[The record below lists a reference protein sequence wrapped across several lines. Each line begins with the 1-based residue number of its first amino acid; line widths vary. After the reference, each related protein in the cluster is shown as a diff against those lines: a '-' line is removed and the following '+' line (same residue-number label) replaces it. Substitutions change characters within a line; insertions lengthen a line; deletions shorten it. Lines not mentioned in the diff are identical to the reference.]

1 MPAMSTRA
9 RWLSALVL
17 GLLAVAALPLALRS
31 PRLTLLNAAL
41 RVDYGWMV
49 GAAALA
55 AALLLAAAAILVPPR
70 WLKVALVLVAVS
82 AAAGGGARLRYRL
95 EVQPEGLSSRGLT
108 SATMLAWG
116 EVTHVDRGTEALIVW
131 GRGDEQIR
139 IDTARF
145 EGGQRAALERA
156 LARRIVES
164 TKAEAT
170 AKSLTGP

>member
-1 MPAMSTRA
+1 MRAMSTRA
-9 RWLSALVL
+9 RWFSVFALALAAAAVL
-17 GLLAVAALPLALRS
+17 PVALRS

-41 RVDYGWMV
+41 RVDYAWMV

-55 AALLLAAAAILVPPR
+55 AAVFLMAGAFLAPARWAKAALAIG
-70 WLKVALVLVAVS
+70 VAAFVS
-82 AAAGGGARLRYRL
+82 VGGERLRYRL

-108 SATMLAWG
+108 AATILPWG
-116 EVTHVDRGTEALIVW
+116 EVTHVDRGTEALVVW

-139 IDTARF
+139 IDTASF

-164 TKAEAT
+164 TKAEAA
-170 AKSLTGP
+170 AKSLTAR